1 MLYSCLNKH
10 SKELSRSIM
19 QEKDRIVNI
28 LLVEDDE
35 VDIMNV
41 ERAFK
46 KADINNPLYIARNG
60 IEALIMLRGGNEEL
74 PQVPHERR
82 LILLDINMPKMSGL
96 EFLQTIR
103 ADKDLKLTPVVML
116 TTSNQDKDMIEAFD
130 LNVAGYLLKPVTFSR
145 FVELMTT
152 LNKYWSSSEMPN

>member
-1 MLYSCLNKH
+1 ML
-10 SKELSRSIM
+10 
-19 QEKDRIVNI
+19 EKDRIVNI

-46 KADINNPLYIARNG
+46 KAAIKNPLYIARNG
-60 IEALIMLRGGNEEL
+60 IEALIMLRGGNEKLLE
-74 PQVPHERR
+74 VPNERR

-103 ADKDLKLTPVVML
+103 ADKALKYTPVVML

-145 FVELMTT
+145 FVDLMTT
-152 LNKYWSSSEMPN
+152 LNRYWASSEMPN

>member
-19 QEKDRIVNI
+19 QENDRIVNI

-46 KADINNPLYIARNG
+46 KADIKNPLYIARNG

-130 LNVAGYLLKPVTFSR
+130 LNVAGYLFKPVTFSR

>member
-1 MLYSCLNKH
+1 
-10 SKELSRSIM
+10 M
-19 QEKDRIVNI
+19 QENDRIVNI

>member
-1 MLYSCLNKH
+1 MKDLSQIIML
-10 SKELSRSIM
+10 
-19 QEKDRIVNI
+19 EKDRIVNI

-46 KADINNPLYIARNG
+46 KAAIKNPLYIARNG
-60 IEALIMLRGGNEEL
+60 IEALVMLRGGNEKLIE
-74 PQVPHERR
+74 VPNERR

-103 ADKDLKLTPVVML
+103 ADKALKLTPVVML

-145 FVELMTT
+145 FVDLMAT
-152 LNKYWSSSEMPN
+152 LNRYWASSEMPN

>member
-1 MLYSCLNKH
+1 ML
-10 SKELSRSIM
+10 
-19 QEKDRIVNI
+19 EKDRIVNI

-46 KADINNPLYIARNG
+46 KAAIKNPLYIARNG
-60 IEALIMLRGGNEEL
+60 IEALVMLRGGNEKLLE
-74 PQVPHERR
+74 VPNERR

-103 ADKDLKLTPVVML
+103 ADKALKYTPVVML

-145 FVELMTT
+145 FVDLMTT
-152 LNKYWSSSEMPN
+152 LNRYWASSEMPN

>member
-1 MLYSCLNKH
+1 MNRHLKDLSQFIML
-10 SKELSRSIM
+10 
-19 QEKDRIVNI
+19 EKDRTVNI

-46 KADINNPLYIARNG
+46 KAGIKNPLFIARNG
-60 IEALIMLRGGNEEL
+60 IEALTMLRGGNEKL
-74 PQVPHERR
+74 PKVPNERR

-103 ADKDLKLTPVVML
+103 ADKELKLTPVVML

-145 FVELMTT
+145 FVDLMTT

>member
-1 MLYSCLNKH
+1 MKDLSQIIML
-10 SKELSRSIM
+10 
-19 QEKDRIVNI
+19 EKDRIVNI

-46 KADINNPLYIARNG
+46 KAGIKNPLFIARNG
-60 IEALIMLRGGNEEL
+60 IEALIMLRGGDENL
-74 PQVPHERR
+74 LGVPNERR

-103 ADKDLKLTPVVML
+103 ADKELKLTPVVML

-130 LNVAGYLLKPVTFSR
+130 LNVAGYLLKPVTFSK

>member
-1 MLYSCLNKH
+1 ML
-10 SKELSRSIM
+10 
-19 QEKDRIVNI
+19 EKDRIVNI

-46 KADINNPLYIARNG
+46 KAAIKNPLYIARNG
-60 IEALIMLRGGNEEL
+60 IEALIMLRGGNEKLIE
-74 PQVPHERR
+74 VPNERR

-103 ADKDLKLTPVVML
+103 ADKALKLTPVVML

-145 FVELMTT
+145 FVDLMAT
-152 LNKYWSSSEMPN
+152 LNRYWASSEMPN

>member
-1 MLYSCLNKH
+1 ML
-10 SKELSRSIM
+10 
-19 QEKDRIVNI
+19 EKDRIVNI

-46 KADINNPLYIARNG
+46 KAGIKNPLFIARNG
-60 IEALIMLRGGNEEL
+60 IEALTMLRGGNEKL
-74 PQVPHERR
+74 PEVPNERR

-103 ADKDLKLTPVVML
+103 ADKELKLTPVVML

-145 FVELMTT
+145 FVDLMTT

>member
-1 MLYSCLNKH
+1 
-10 SKELSRSIM
+10 M
-19 QEKDRIVNI
+19 QEHDRIVNI

-46 KADINNPLYIARNG
+46 KANIKNPLYVARNG
-60 IEALIMLRGGNEEL
+60 IEALSMLRGGNKEL
-74 PQVPHERR
+74 PAVPQQRR

-103 ADKDLKLTPVVML
+103 ADKFLKLTPVVML
-116 TTSNQDKDMIEAFD
+116 TTSNQDRDMIEAFD
-130 LNVAGYLLKPVTFSR
+130 LNVSGYLLKPVTFSR
-145 FVELMTT
+145 FVDLMTT

>member
-19 QEKDRIVNI
+19 QENDRIVNI

-46 KADINNPLYIARNG
+46 KADIQNPLYIARNG

>member
-1 MLYSCLNKH
+1 M
-10 SKELSRSIM
+10 KELSQITM
-19 QEKDRIVNI
+19 QENDRIVNI

-46 KADINNPLYIARNG
+46 KAGIKNPLYVARNG
-60 IEALIMLRGGNEEL
+60 VEALIMLRGGNEEL
-74 PQVPHERR
+74 PQVPQERR

-103 ADKDLKLTPVVML
+103 SDKDLKLTPVVML

-152 LNKYWSSSEMPN
+152 LNRYWSSSEMPN

>member
-19 QEKDRIVNI
+19 QENDRIVNI

>member
-1 MLYSCLNKH
+1 
-10 SKELSRSIM
+10 M
-19 QEKDRIVNI
+19 QENDRIVNV

-46 KADINNPLYIARNG
+46 KANIKNPLYIARNG
-60 IEALIMLRGGNEEL
+60 IEALIMLRGGSEQLLEI
-74 PQVPHERR
+74 PHERR

-96 EFLQTIR
+96 EFLQRLR

-116 TTSNQDKDMIEAFD
+116 TTSNQDRDMIEAFD
-130 LNVAGYLLKPVTFSR
+130 LNVAGYLLKPVTFSQ
-145 FVELMTT
+145 FVELVTT

>member
-1 MLYSCLNKH
+1 MKDLSQIIML
-10 SKELSRSIM
+10 
-19 QEKDRIVNI
+19 EKDRIVNI

-46 KADINNPLYIARNG
+46 RADIKNPLFIARNG
-60 IEALIMLRGGNEEL
+60 IEALIMLRGGDENL
-74 PQVPHERR
+74 LGVPNERR

-103 ADKDLKLTPVVML
+103 ADKELKLTPVVML

-130 LNVAGYLLKPVTFSR
+130 LNVAGYLLKPMTFSK

-152 LNKYWSSSEMPN
+152 LTKYWSSSEMPN

>member
-1 MLYSCLNKH
+1 ML
-10 SKELSRSIM
+10 
-19 QEKDRIVNI
+19 EKDRTVNI

-46 KADINNPLYIARNG
+46 KAGIKNPLFIARNG
-60 IEALIMLRGGNEEL
+60 IEALTMLRGGNEKL
-74 PQVPHERR
+74 PKVPNERR

-103 ADKDLKLTPVVML
+103 ADKELKLTPVVML

-145 FVELMTT
+145 FVDLMTT

>member
-1 MLYSCLNKH
+1 ML
-10 SKELSRSIM
+10 
-19 QEKDRIVNI
+19 EKDRTVNI

-46 KADINNPLYIARNG
+46 KASIKNPLFIARNG
-60 IEALIMLRGGNEEL
+60 IEALIMLRGGDEKLLE
-74 PQVPHERR
+74 VPNERR

-103 ADKDLKLTPVVML
+103 ADRELKWTPVVML

-145 FVELMTT
+145 FVDLMTI
-152 LNKYWSSSEMPN
+152 LNKYWSSSEMPNI

>member
-10 SKELSRSIM
+10 SKELSRSTM
-19 QEKDRIVNI
+19 QENDRIVNI

>member
-1 MLYSCLNKH
+1 ML
-10 SKELSRSIM
+10 
-19 QEKDRIVNI
+19 EKDRIVNI

-46 KADINNPLYIARNG
+46 KAAIKNPLYIARNG
-60 IEALIMLRGGNEEL
+60 IEALVMLRGGNEKLLE
-74 PQVPHERR
+74 VPNERR

-103 ADKDLKLTPVVML
+103 ADKALKFTPVVML

-145 FVELMTT
+145 FVDLMTT
-152 LNKYWSSSEMPN
+152 LNRYWASSEMPN

>member
-19 QEKDRIVNI
+19 QENDRIVNI

-46 KADINNPLYIARNG
+46 KADIQNPLYIARDG

>member
-19 QEKDRIVNI
+19 QENDRIVNI

-46 KADINNPLYIARNG
+46 KADIKNPLYIARNG

-152 LNKYWSSSEMPN
+152 LNRYWSSSEMPN

>member
-1 MLYSCLNKH
+1 
-10 SKELSRSIM
+10 M
-19 QEKDRIVNI
+19 QESDRIVNI

-41 ERAFK
+41 KRAFK
-46 KADINNPLYIARNG
+46 KANINNPLYVARNG
-60 IEALIMLRGGNEEL
+60 IEALIMLRGGNEQL
-74 PQVPHERR
+74 SQVPNERR

-145 FVELMTT
+145 FVELMQA
-152 LNKYWSSSEMPN
+152 LNSYWSFSEMPNL

>member
-1 MLYSCLNKH
+1 ML
-10 SKELSRSIM
+10 
-19 QEKDRIVNI
+19 EKDRIVNI

-46 KADINNPLYIARNG
+46 KAGIKNPLFIARNG
-60 IEALIMLRGGNEEL
+60 IEALIMLRGGDENL
-74 PQVPHERR
+74 LGVPNERR

-103 ADKDLKLTPVVML
+103 ADKELKLTPVVML

-130 LNVAGYLLKPVTFSR
+130 LNVAGYLLKPVTFSK

>member
-1 MLYSCLNKH
+1 ML
-10 SKELSRSIM
+10 
-19 QEKDRIVNI
+19 EKDRIVNI

-46 KADINNPLYIARNG
+46 KAAIKNPLYIARNG
-60 IEALIMLRGGNEEL
+60 IEALVMLRGGNEKLIE
-74 PQVPHERR
+74 VPNERR

-103 ADKDLKLTPVVML
+103 ADKALKLTPVVML

-145 FVELMTT
+145 FVDLMAT
-152 LNKYWSSSEMPN
+152 LNRYWASSEMPN

>member
-1 MLYSCLNKH
+1 ML
-10 SKELSRSIM
+10 
-19 QEKDRIVNI
+19 EKDRIVNI

-46 KADINNPLYIARNG
+46 KAAIKNPLYIARNG
-60 IEALIMLRGGNEEL
+60 IEALVMLRGGNEKL
-74 PQVPHERR
+74 LKVPNERR

-103 ADKDLKLTPVVML
+103 ADKALKFTPVVML

-145 FVELMTT
+145 FVDLMTT
-152 LNKYWSSSEMPN
+152 LNRYWASSEMPN

>member
-1 MLYSCLNKH
+1 ME
-10 SKELSRSIM
+10 ELSRSTM
-19 QEKDRIVNI
+19 QENDRIVNI

-46 KADINNPLYIARNG
+46 KADIQNPLYIARDG

>member
-1 MLYSCLNKH
+1 ML
-10 SKELSRSIM
+10 
-19 QEKDRIVNI
+19 EKDRIVNI

-46 KADINNPLYIARNG
+46 KAAIKNPLYIARNG
-60 IEALIMLRGGNEEL
+60 IEALVMLRGGNEKLIE
-74 PQVPHERR
+74 VPNERR

-103 ADKDLKLTPVVML
+103 ADKALKLTPVVML

-145 FVELMTT
+145 FVDLMTT
-152 LNKYWSSSEMPN
+152 LNRYWASSEMPN